1 MDADI
6 VTCLYSILLLT
17 LLSAVAVLFRC
28 IVYPFLHILWYV
40 VKYKIKTRWQ
50 SYRDRPVAVKNNLL
64 KFKYGPTVY
73 QVDLKNSMDPSR
85 LELTV
90 ITDGYK
96 DVSQRVLSL
105 AGPFGN
111 FFGIKTTPRSLG
123 YSCLYIDH
131 VHFYGSDDELPA
143 LDKLVD

>member
-17 LLSAVAVLFRC
+17 LLSAVAMLFRSV
-28 IVYPFLHILWYV
+28 IYPLLHILWFV
-40 VKYKIKTRWQ
+40 VKYKVKSRWEQ
-50 SYRDRPVAVKNNLL
+50 YRNRPFLVKNKLL
-64 KFKYGPTVY
+64 KFRYGPHVY
-73 QVDLKNSMDPSR
+73 QVDLKKSMDPSR

-90 ITDGYK
+90 ITDGCK

-111 FFGIKTTPRSLG
+111 FFGLKTTPRSLG
-123 YSCLYIDH
+123 YSCLYVDH
-131 VHFYGSDDELPA
+131 VHFYGLDDEIPCLE
-143 LDKLVD
+143 KLVD

>member
-17 LLSAVAVLFRC
+17 LLSAVAVLFRSV
-28 IVYPFLHILWYV
+28 VYPFLHILWYV

-64 KFKYGPTVY
+64 KFKYGPSVY

-90 ITDGYK
+90 ITDGCK
-96 DVSQRVLSL
+96 EVSQRVLSL

-111 FFGIKTTPRSLG
+111 FFGIKTTPRALG

-131 VHFYGSDDELPA
+131 VHFYGLDDELPS